1 MGDVLVPDI
10 GDPSVNG
17 VTFDESFGGAV
28 QAIYDGTASA
38 TGTPTDVAFSSEGAI
53 AVWTLMNVN
62 NPDFSVLLQ
71 EVEQTEGFLPNTGQ
85 VVIEGSP
92 ETGRW
97 SAMTGWTYR
106 RIRAW
111 APSCSSTSAT

>member
-1 MGDVLVPDI
+1 
-10 GDPSVNG
+10 
-17 VTFDESFGGAV
+17 
-28 QAIYDGTASA
+28 
-38 TGTPTDVAFSSEGAI
+38 
-53 AVWTLMNVN
+53 MNVN

-71 EVEQTEGFLPNTGQ
+71 EVEKTEGFLPNTGQ

-97 SAMTGWTYR
+97 SAMTGQPCR

-111 APSCSSTSAT
+111 VRSYSSISAT